1 MVSVCLYQGL
11 CCGAAVRV
19 GKVSPSQRQPLKSE
33 VKSLREQPN
42 EMWLLDFGMCE
53 VCVTVLDVWKRPFG
67 QIP

>member
-1 MVSVCLYQGL
+1 MS
-11 CCGAAVRV
+11 V

-67 QIP
+67 QIPYWGTGKKAGIASNV

>member
-1 MVSVCLYQGL
+1 MS
-11 CCGAAVRV
+11 V

-33 VKSLREQPN
+33 VKPLREQPN